1 MTILFSPKYIFFIT
15 KYSLSK
21 KTASSQSGLFI
32 FKTTS
37 TIKTCSLF
45 QSCMTA
51 KMWYANIIID
61 RGLLILKAKE
71 LIFFVVLFII
81 NLNVLLSSS
90 QPAFHKLLSG
100 IGCTAILFSWIQY
113 RRSKK
118 DKNNS

>member
-1 MTILFSPKYIFFIT
+1 MS
-15 KYSLSK
+15 
-21 KTASSQSGLFI
+21 
-32 FKTTS
+32 
-37 TIKTCSLF
+37 
-45 QSCMTA
+45 A
-51 KMWYANIIID
+51 KMWYANININ